1 MEKISLIEKKNL
13 WICSDVFYPDQ
24 VATSHILTEIA
35 KINLDSFNINVI
47 TGPSNYQS
55 QELNN
60 FKELDSKIKIKR
72 INYPKSKNN
81 IILRIIFN
89 IYFAVRV
96 FLTLLFKLRKSEFI
110 MSVTNPP
117 LLMGILFIL
126 KKVKKINYI
135 LIVHDLFPDNSL
147 KAGIINKWLFSFL
160 NYFFIKFYNSP
171 DKVIVLGNDMK
182 IFLVKNKSIRKN
194 KIIVIPNWSDNDLVK
209 PENFKKIGKKIKI
222 QFAGNHGR
230 VQGLEILLNELQNL
244 KYNNII
250 FNFYGDG
257 AAKKKLISIKNELE
271 LSNINFFPSFNRSNQ
286 QKFLSDCDIGLITL
300 MPGFSGLGVPS
311 KTYNLLA
318 AGKPILYI
326 GDKKSEIDNY
336 IHKWDIGWSF
346 DWSEIKELIS
356 FLNNIHKLRSNVFEI
371 KSQNCINL
379 AKNVFSKNIIL
390 EKYKLN
396 RLINL

>member
-1 MEKISLIEKKNL
+1 MEKISLMEKNNL

-35 KINLDSFNINVI
+35 KINLDKFNINVI

-60 FKELDSKIKIKR
+60 LKDLNSKIIINR

-81 IILRIIFN
+81 LILRIIFN

-96 FLTLLFKLRKSEFI
+96 FITLFFKLRKSEYI
-110 MSVTNPP
+110 LSVTNPP
-117 LLMGILFIL
+117 LLMGVFFIL
-126 KKVKKINYI
+126 KKIKKINYI

-147 KAGIINKWLFSFL
+147 KAGLINKWLFNFL
-160 NYFFIKFYNSP
+160 NYFFIKFYKSP
-171 DKVIVLGNDMK
+171 DKITVLGNDMK
-182 IFLVKNKSIRKN
+182 NFLVQNKFIDKN

-209 PENFKKIGKKIKI
+209 SENFKKIGKKIKI

-230 VQGLEILLNELQNL
+230 VQGLETLLNELQNL
-244 KYNNII
+244 KSNNII

-257 AAKKKLISIKNELE
+257 AIKKKLISIKNELE
-271 LSNINFFPSFNRSNQ
+271 LSYINFFPSFNRLNQ
-286 QKFLSDCDIGLITL
+286 QKFLSDCDIGLVTL

-326 GDKKSEIDNY
+326 GDKKSEIDIY
-336 IHKWDIGWSF
+336 IKKWDVGWSF
-346 DWSEIKELIS
+346 AWSETKELIS
-356 FLNNIHKLRSNVFEI
+356 FLNNIHKLKSNVFEI
-371 KSQNCINL
+371 KSQNCKDL
-379 AKNVFSKNIIL
+379 AKNVFDKNIVL
-390 EKYKLN
+390 KKYKLN